1 MNKQMLEEMKKKL
14 DARAAKAEKASA
26 KESGGYWE
34 YVVIPELQE
43 PGLHEGIFKDI
54 KVTEYADARHF
65 NITFEK
71 DGKDY
76 LLKAKLSNKAVST
89 TFMNSMR
96 DLMIQLELKEF
107 QIDPEPMLKLTSDD
121 IAQIKSCAGKGK
133 EITVVISK
141 NFVEHTAKTY
151 YNPSFNLDICQEA
164 AAQQDAEKE
173 LERLAKAPIQDLDKD
188 TKFVS
193 ATR

>member
-14 DARAAKAEKASA
+14 AVRAAKAEGASA
-26 KESGGYWE
+26 KGSGEYWE
-34 YVVIPELQE
+34 YVVVPQLQE
-43 PGLHEGIFKDI
+43 PGFHEGIFKDI
-54 KVTEYADARHF
+54 KVTEYADTRHF
-65 NITFEK
+65 DITFEK

-76 LLKAKLSNKAVST
+76 LLKATLSNKAVST
-89 TFMNSMR
+89 AFMNSMR

-133 EITVVISK
+133 EITVVIFK
-141 NFVEHTAKTY
+141 NFKEKYAKTY
-151 YNPSFNLDICQEA
+151 YNPSFDLDICKEA
-164 AAQQDAEKE
+164 AAEQDAEKE
-173 LERLAKAPIQDLDKD
+173 LERLANAPTQGLDKD

>member
-14 DARAAKAEKASA
+14 DARATKAESSTKG
-26 KESGGYWE
+26 SGEYWE
-34 YVVIPELQE
+34 YVVVPQLQE
-43 PGLHEGIFKDI
+43 PGFHEGIFKDI
-54 KVTEYADARHF
+54 KVTEYADTRHF
-65 NITFEK
+65 DITFEK

-121 IAQIKSCAGKGK
+121 IAQIKGCAGKGK
-133 EITVVISK
+133 EITVVIIK
-141 NFVEHTAKTY
+141 NFVEKSAKTY
-151 YNPSFNLDICQEA
+151 YNPYFNLDMCQEA
-164 AAQQDAEKE
+164 AAAQDAEKE

-193 ATR
+193 TTR